1 MLDFLHRH
9 TSRFS
14 IMISVPLKHYLIE
27 IQCHYTLMFE
37 DKAILQT
44 WKILSMLYIEEYR
57 EPWCFSQVGDRPEM
71 LKGKS
76 PDLFSF
82 TVTGL
87 NDIVNK
93 HGGKSSQAQDAQTL
107 ISDFITKVTTSCRN
121 IMGNKGF
128 HFIPGNSV
136 ISCLSVYIFLC
147 YWGYNMYV
155 NILVYNIPINNWL
168 NMKKEMHCD
177 SQKQICMVLFLPI
190 YFNCL

>member
-9 TSRFS
+9 TSRYS

-37 DKAILQT
+37 DGAILQT

-57 EPWCFSQVGDRPEM
+57 EPWRFLQVGDRPEM
-71 LKGKS
+71 LKGKT

-121 IMGNKGF
+121 IYRWLSMARTPISRSSRSLEVKLRSCFFSLYNKA
-128 HFIPGNSV
+128 S
-136 ISCLSVYIFLC
+136 L
-147 YWGYNMYV
+147 
-155 NILVYNIPINNWL
+155 
-168 NMKKEMHCD
+168 
-177 SQKQICMVLFLPI
+177 LPI
-190 YFNCL
+190 SRTPDLS